1 MQFNCFL
8 GRSCRTLQVTF
19 RRRFV
24 DPGLQGRFQLKGI
37 KVCTL
42 EPVTLYVENF
52 FLIVDSLY
60 VASSCIEVGDCR
72 LQYQLLSQ
80 KVCSDRHRNWY
91 SSLLLLPDS
100 LSKMFSPF
108 RHLRFESFYG
118 SLLRLFGQFN
128 SYSSM
133 R

>member
-60 VASSCIEVGDCR
+60 VASSCIEVGDCSW
-72 LQYQLLSQ
+72 LVADHAFFLSSVQSQLCPLTS
-80 KVCSDRHRNWY
+80 CSALPVRIACRRVHWCKYSRKKKQFDRKG
-91 SSLLLLPDS
+91 LAE
-100 LSKMFSPF
+100 KMPF
-108 RHLRFESFYG
+108 ARAC
-118 SLLRLFGQFN
+118 
-128 SYSSM
+128 
-133 R
+133 